1 LRAILATNRR
11 LIETMNEQGRSMR
24 EISTLSRRAV
34 LSFILL
40 ASASG
45 IDRAAPAP
53 AAGSDPGDVVSAIYK
68 AAAGPGGKYDD
79 GNSVFFDSAAR
90 KRFLSK
96 NLQAEL
102 RAMEKRTPKGDEPDL
117 DFDPVCA
124 CNDPSVEDLK
134 ITTDSQTDAQ
144 AAVIVTFR
152 AHDEKEPIVLR
163 YPLVKENG
171 AWKVDDV
178 ISTGKDKWQVSKI
191 VTGKCPN
198 C

>member
-1 LRAILATNRR
+1 
-11 LIETMNEQGRSMR
+11 MR
-24 EISTLSRRAV
+24 EISILSRRGV
-34 LSFILL
+34 LSFILC
-40 ASASG
+40 ASVPGFGPVAF
-45 IDRAAPAP
+45 AAAD
-53 AAGSDPGDVVSAIYK
+53 SPGDVVAAIYK

-79 GNSVFFDSAAR
+79 GTSVFFDPATR
-90 KRFLSK
+90 RRFLSK

-102 RAMEKRTPKGDEPDL
+102 RTMMKRTPKGDAPDL

-134 ITTDSQTDAQ
+134 ITTESQTDTQ
-144 AAVIVTFR
+144 AVVNADFQS
-152 AHDEKEPIVLR
+152 HDEKDRIVLR
-163 YPLVKENG
+163 YLLVKENG

-191 VTGKCPN
+191 VTGKCPD

>member
-1 LRAILATNRR
+1 
-11 LIETMNEQGRSMR
+11 MR
-24 EISTLSRRAV
+24 EISTLSRRGM
-34 LSFILL
+34 LSFILC
-40 ASASG
+40 ASVPG
-45 IDRAAPAP
+45 FGAAAF
-53 AAGSDPGDVVSAIYK
+53 AAADSPSDVVAAIYK

-79 GNSVFFDSAAR
+79 GTSVFFDPGAR
-90 KRFLSK
+90 RRFLSK

-102 RAMEKRTPKGDEPDL
+102 KTMEKRTPKGDEPDL

-134 ITTDSQTDAQ
+134 ITTESQTDTQ
-144 AAVIVTFR
+144 ATVVATFR
-152 AHDEKEPIVLR
+152 SHDEKEPIVLR
-163 YPLVKENG
+163 YLLVKDGG